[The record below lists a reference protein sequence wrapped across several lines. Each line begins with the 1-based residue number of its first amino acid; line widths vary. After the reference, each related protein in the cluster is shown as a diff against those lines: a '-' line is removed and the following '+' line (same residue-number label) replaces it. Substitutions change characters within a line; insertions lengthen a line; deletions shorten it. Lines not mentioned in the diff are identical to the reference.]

1 LKAARGFF
9 EINGL
14 CATSMDDIVEA
25 AGMPGGGVLG
35 QRPGKD
41 AAITAIAEKVVGGP
55 TVFVRP
61 TVPGGCQPGP
71 T

>member
-1 LKAARGFF
+1 
-9 EINGL
+9 
-14 CATSMDDIVEA
+14 MDDIVEA

-55 TVFVRP
+55 TVCVGP
-61 TVPGGCQPGP
+61 TVPGGRQPGP